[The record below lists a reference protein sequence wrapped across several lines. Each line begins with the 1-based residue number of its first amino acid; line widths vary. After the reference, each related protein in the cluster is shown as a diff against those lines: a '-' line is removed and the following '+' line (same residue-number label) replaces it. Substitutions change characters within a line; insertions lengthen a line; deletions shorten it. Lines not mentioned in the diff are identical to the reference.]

1 MRTRLDWFFIREMSQ
16 KPPEAL
22 GPLETLGPY
31 AATVRVRYE
40 ETDQMGVVYH
50 GNYIKYFEVGRTELM
65 RHLGFPYSDME
76 RSGFLLTV
84 VETRCKHLA
93 AARYDDLLRVETR
106 GEVMSPLRVRF
117 RNRVVRQE
125 DDVVVAEGWVDLVCL
140 GSDRRPRRLPD
151 GVRERI
157 ESPGNRDL
165 TASQSDG
172 AAI

>member
-1 MRTRLDWFFIREMSQ
+1 MSQ
-16 KPPEAL
+16 KPPDAIEAFA
-22 GPLETLGPY
+22 P
-31 AATVRVRYE
+31 TVRVRYE

-76 RSGFLLTV
+76 RQGYLLTV

-140 GSDRRPRRLPD
+140 APDRRPRRLPD
-151 GVRERI
+151 AVRARI
-157 ESPGNRDL
+157 ESPGGPVGRRPHD
-165 TASQSDG
+165 
-172 AAI
+172 

>member
-1 MRTRLDWFFIREMSQ
+1 MKARLDWFFIREMSQ
-16 KPPEAL
+16 KPPE
-22 GPLETLGPY
+22 PPEPF

-76 RSGFLLTV
+76 REGFLLTV

-106 GEVMSPLRVRF
+106 GEVVSPIRVRF
-117 RNRVVRQE
+117 RNRVVREQ
-125 DDVVVAEGWVDLVCL
+125 DDVVVAEGWVDLACL
-140 GSDRRPRRLPD
+140 GRDRRPRRLPD
-151 GVRERI
+151 GIRERI
-157 ESPGNRDL
+157 EPPPNMA
-165 TASQSDG
+165 T
-172 AAI
+172 